1 MQKTTA
7 AAGEHKKI
15 KGKKVAVKNESE
27 IASAKLPSSSQ
38 AAGTEVVGS
47 SRNVQETSE
56 VKEILDCQMDKEEC
70 EESDTWVY
78 AQSDTDTTVL
88 DQNLQSLIAQS
99 EVADQHEPPEP
110 TDQSDSYPKP
120 AAIAWHESRAA
131 IDWHESRRKWV
142 GDQRLQGKT
151 KDPIISWSTTYED
164 LLSTNE
170 CYPEP
175 IPLTEMVDFLVDIWH
190 DEGLFD

>member
-1 MQKTTA
+1 
-7 AAGEHKKI
+7 
-15 KGKKVAVKNESE
+15 
-27 IASAKLPSSSQ
+27 
-38 AAGTEVVGS
+38 
-47 SRNVQETSE
+47 
-56 VKEILDCQMDKEEC
+56 
-70 EESDTWVY
+70 
-78 AQSDTDTTVL
+78 
-88 DQNLQSLIAQS
+88 
-99 EVADQHEPPEP
+99 
-110 TDQSDSYPKP
+110 
-120 AAIAWHESRAA
+120 AIAWHESRAA

-142 GDQRLQGKT
+142 GDQRLQRKA